1 MSIGK
6 KLLYLR
12 QQRGLSQEELA
23 SALHVSRQTIS
34 KWESDLSLPDMKM
47 MLSISRFYDVS
58 VTELLGVDEKE
69 NSQESIE
76 HIYEQTKVVLDRKS
90 VV

>member
-76 HIYEQTKVVLDRKS
+76 HIYEQTKVVLDK
-90 VV
+90 

>member
-34 KWESDLSLPDMKM
+34 KWESDLSNTAL
-47 MLSISRFYDVS
+47 
-58 VTELLGVDEKE
+58 
-69 NSQESIE
+69 
-76 HIYEQTKVVLDRKS
+76 HIQTKEQEIVS
-90 VV
+90 T

>member
-76 HIYEQTKVVLDRKS
+76 HIYEQTKVV
-90 VV
+90 